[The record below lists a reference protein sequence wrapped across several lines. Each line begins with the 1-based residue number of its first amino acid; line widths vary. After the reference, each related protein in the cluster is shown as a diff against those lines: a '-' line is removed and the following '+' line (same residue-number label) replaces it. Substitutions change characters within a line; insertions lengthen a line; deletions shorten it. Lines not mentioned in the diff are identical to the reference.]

1 MNVLEKALAAASDIA
16 LVGHVHPDG
25 DCVGSC
31 LALRQYLEEN
41 EPEKK
46 VTVYLESVGKNLR
59 FLAGSELVRPLEE
72 ASGFAGD
79 LCISLDASSPD
90 RLGAGAA
97 AFERA
102 PKTLVIDHHITNT
115 GFGMENWVDGDASS
129 CCQVLY
135 ELLEEE
141 KISKACAEALYTGI
155 IHDTGVFK
163 YSCTGERTMQIAGRL
178 MSRGLA
184 TAEIIDRSF
193 YQKTLLQ
200 TKVMAK
206 VVSEARML
214 VEDKVFFGVFSY
226 EQMREMGASAADT
239 EGVIDQLRLVKGVEV
254 AVFAREDMPGVYK
267 FSLRSNG
274 KVDVASISSFF
285 EGGGHRL
292 AAGFTAEG
300 ALEDIRNELTAMILL
315 QL

>member
-274 KVDVASISSFF
+274 KVDVDSISSFF

>member
-214 VEDKVFFGVFSY
+214 VEDKVFFGVFPY